1 LKITNNS
8 FVFFF
13 TISVITVSLSACGN
27 NDNKIGP
34 PGSGAARPNPVI
46 NVDGYLVRT
55 QTIVENIE
63 VGGSLLANEST
74 EINPEISGRLVYLN
88 VNEGRNVSRG
98 ALIGRIYDGDLQ
110 AQLKKLQVQ
119 LQIARQTQSRFGE
132 LLKVQGISQQE
143 FDQASLQVSNIMADM
158 DIVRADITKT
168 QIRAPFN
175 GKLGLKNISP
185 GSYVTPATIVATIQQ
200 VSQLKLDFTVP
211 EKYSGQISNGQYIN
225 FTVDGSDKKYSARI
239 MAIESSVSQTTR
251 SLMVRSIVQNNDG
264 LLLPGSFAKVILNF
278 APNENA
284 IMVPAQ
290 AVIPQA
296 RGKKIIVAQKGSPV
310 FVEVTTGYRDS
321 VNVQITSGLNVGDTV
336 VLTGLLSIKPESKIN
351 VDKIVN

>member
-1 LKITNNS
+1 MNQLSKLFIYT
-8 FVFFF
+8 F
-13 TISVITVSLSACGN
+13 ILLSVVISACGS
-27 NDNKIGP
+27 NDKKIAP

-46 NVDGYLVRT
+46 NVNGYLVKT
-55 QTIVENIE
+55 QTITENIE
-63 VGGSLLANEST
+63 VGGTLLANEST
-74 EINPEISGRLVYLN
+74 EIHPEISGRLVYLN
-88 VNEGRNVSRG
+88 VNEGRNVARG

-110 AQLKKLQVQ
+110 AQLKKLKVQ
-119 LQIARQTQSRFGE
+119 LDIARQTQSRFGE

-143 FDQASLQVSNIMADM
+143 YDQASLQVSNILADM

-168 QIRAPFN
+168 QIRAPFS

-185 GSYVTPATIVATIQQ
+185 GAYVTPATVVATIQQ

-211 EKYSGQISNGQYIN
+211 EKYSGQVKNGQYIN
-225 FTVDGSDKKYSARI
+225 FTVDGSDKKYSARV
-239 MAIESSVSQTTR
+239 MAIESSVAQATR
-251 SLMVRSIVQNNDG
+251 SLNVRSIVQNNDG
-264 LLLPGSFAKVILNF
+264 KLLPGSFAKVVLNF

-296 RGKKIIVAQKGSPV
+296 RGKKMILAQKGSPV

-321 VNVQITSGLNVGDTV
+321 VNVQVTSGLNVGDTV
-336 VLTGLLSIKPESKIN
+336 VLTGLLSIKPDSKIN
-351 VDKIVN
+351 VNKLVN

>member
-1 LKITNNS
+1 MNQHLK
-8 FVFFF
+8 FF
-13 TISVITVSLSACGN
+13 TYTIILLSAVISSCGS
-27 NDNKIGP
+27 NDKKIGP
-34 PGSGAARPNPVI
+34 PSAGAARPNPVI
-46 NVDGYLVRT
+46 NVSGYLVKT
-55 QTIVENIE
+55 QTITENIE
-63 VGGSLLANEST
+63 VGGTLLANEST
-74 EINPEISGRLVYLN
+74 EIHPEISGRLGYLY
-88 VNEGRNVSRG
+88 VHEGRNVARG

-110 AQLKKLQVQ
+110 AQLKKLKVQ
-119 LQIARQTQSRFGE
+119 LDIARQTQSRFGE

-143 FDQASLQVSNIMADM
+143 YDQASLQVSNILADM

-168 QIRAPFN
+168 QIRAPFS

-185 GSYVTPATIVATIQQ
+185 GAYVTPATVVATIQQ

-211 EKYSGQISNGQYIN
+211 EKYSGQVRNGQYIN
-225 FTVDGSDKKYSARI
+225 FTVDGSDKKYSARV
-239 MAIESSVSQTTR
+239 MAIESSVAQATR
-251 SLMVRSIVQNNDG
+251 SLNVRSIVQNNDG
-264 LLLPGSFAKVILNF
+264 QLLPGAFAKVVLNF

-296 RGKKIIVAQKGSPV
+296 RGKKMILAQKGSPV

-321 VNVQITSGLNVGDTV
+321 VNVQVTSGLNVGDTV

-351 VDKIVN
+351 VNKLVN

>member
-1 LKITNNS
+1 MRNS
-8 FVFFF
+8 HSYIFYSSFILV
-13 TISVITVSLSACGN
+13 TIIISACGGKAE
-27 NDNKIGP
+27 KIAP
-34 PGSGAARPNPVI
+34 PTGAARPNPVI
-46 NVDGYLVRT
+46 NVSGYLVKT
-55 QTIVENIE
+55 QTITENIQ
-63 VGGSLLANEST
+63 VGGTLLANEST
-74 EINPEISGRLVYLN
+74 EIHPEISGRLVYLN
-88 VNEGRNVSRG
+88 VNEGRNVARG

-119 LQIARQTQSRFGE
+119 LEIARQTQSRFGE

-143 FDQASLQVSNIMADM
+143 YDQASLQTSNILADM
-158 DIVRADITKT
+158 DIVRAEITKT
-168 QIRAPFN
+168 QIKAPFN

-185 GSYVTPATIVATIQQ
+185 GAYVTPATVIATIQQ

-211 EKYSGQISNGQYIN
+211 EKYSGQVKNGQYIN
-225 FTVDGSDKKYSARI
+225 FTVDGSDKKYSARV
-239 MAIESSVSQTTR
+239 MAIESSVAEATR
-251 SLMVRSIVQNNDG
+251 SLTVRSIVQNNDG
-264 LLLPGSFAKVILNF
+264 SLLPGAFAKVILNF

-296 RGKKIIVAQKGSPV
+296 RGKKVIIAQKGSPI

-321 VNVQITSGLNVGDTV
+321 VNVQVTSGLNVGDTV

-351 VDKIVN
+351 VNTIVN